1 MPQMIHSIPF
11 PCTRTST
18 GFQKKYKQKPPNL
31 KSLVEIPQKMTESAR
46 TCESPEAR
54 MITRGS
60 IAEAW
65 MPTLGTPHAG
75 QTRSPRHAALPADAP
90 PSR

>member
-1 MPQMIHSIPF
+1 
-11 PCTRTST
+11 
-18 GFQKKYKQKPPNL
+18 
-31 KSLVEIPQKMTESAR
+31 MTESAR

-75 QTRSPRHAALPADAP
+75 QTRSPRHAALPPTFVAALGTSNAHFWLVSLIFYSITD
-90 PSR
+90 RD